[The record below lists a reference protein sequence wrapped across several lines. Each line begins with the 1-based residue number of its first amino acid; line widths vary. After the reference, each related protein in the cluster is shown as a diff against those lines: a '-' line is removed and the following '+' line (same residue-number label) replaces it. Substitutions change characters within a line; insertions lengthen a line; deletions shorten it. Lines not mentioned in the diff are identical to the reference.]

1 MLQKIQ
7 KIHVNI
13 NILKYMAFIKACVI
27 LPIALCLYENLPQA
41 SMQIELME
49 NDFRNLTASV

>member
-1 MLQKIQ
+1 MLQKIH
-7 KIHVNI
+7 KIPV

-27 LPIALCLYENLPQA
+27 LRSALCLYENLPQA

>member
-1 MLQKIQ
+1 MLQKIH
-7 KIHVNI
+7 KIPV